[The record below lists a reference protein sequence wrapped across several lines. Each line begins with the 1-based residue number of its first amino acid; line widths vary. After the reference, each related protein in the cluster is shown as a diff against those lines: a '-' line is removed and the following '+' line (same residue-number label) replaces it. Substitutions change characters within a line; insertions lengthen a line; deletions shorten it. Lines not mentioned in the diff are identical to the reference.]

1 MEDESAQEE
10 KPQPEKPVFE
20 GFRKI
25 DKKSKGFYMLPN
37 EWTDIMADIDNLAE
51 LKVVE
56 YLMRHT
62 WGFKEYD
69 QFKFITI
76 DEFMYG
82 RLRSDG
88 ATRMDKG
95 TGLKSDRSV
104 KDGLK
109 AAIEHGY
116 ILCEQDAKAKVKKAY
131 KLKMQKVDTTQ
142 ESG

>member
-1 MEDESAQEE
+1 
-10 KPQPEKPVFE
+10 
-20 GFRKI
+20 
-25 DKKSKGFYMLPN
+25 
-37 EWTDIMADIDNLAE
+37 MASIDNLAE
-51 LKVVE
+51 LKVIE

-76 DEFMYG
+76 DEFMHG

-88 ATRMDKG
+88 VTRMDKG

-109 AAIEHGY
+109 AAIDDGY
-116 ILCEQDAKAKVKKAY
+116 VVCEQDAKAKVKKSY
-131 KLKMQKVDTTQ
+131 KLKMQQVDTTQ
-142 ESG
+142 ESR